1 MAFNSAENQALTDTG
16 LTVFS
21 QGPNSTDAFR
31 KLFGGLG
38 DALQNTTAAVDA
50 TLNEKIRMD
59 ADTAVS
65 GVVKDTSAEFTK
77 AGGDDF
83 ISGDPAFKDLSSL
96 AKARAQGT
104 ISEVAFQTKVA
115 AKTRELRAKYPA
127 GYGPDI
133 EARIAASLAS
143 SAEGRLLDAKLKAA
157 DTKMNDAA
165 TTASDEK
172 KEIRALLNAN
182 MEIWTDPAVIGAYEK
197 LTKRSF
203 ADDLKNEMLDPSSL
217 RYVIALKKGQEH
229 QEEMADKRI
238 QWAGRAEAVD
248 AQIMVGKIIRQEY
261 NKEVSKPYFAFVEKL
276 AQSQGKDSPGGSAI
290 TPEESQAIRDG
301 FMGAASGLR
310 LALLTELSQEKYA
323 NIPKEQR
330 DSMKSQVEDFIKLYD
345 EALNNPDS
353 GMLNRL
359 ANENR
364 DLLLSDQNYVLKNYP
379 EMRIYKL
386 AKSLDVPDETITK
399 YLLSD
404 PKVVDVMK
412 DNLLSTVLRAGL
424 YSPDEGF
431 MDLIK
436 KLDATDPEKAKLLK
450 DTFTGYSD
458 LLKDMDPKEID
469 FEKLVSLMFKNKN
482 KDMLKSLNKEDRGS
496 VFKMFV
502 NPKVIENLKS
512 DPEAMALFNDWATT
526 QFSVIMKP
534 YVDTIKDGDLNRYGM
549 NITFD
554 PTDNKF
560 KYTARKA
567 TDEESRLS
575 LFPRAFFEDH
585 LEGSVADAIVQAND
599 YIQSMLPMWE
609 AQGISPE
616 EGLNLMFGVNDLG
629 KGKNPPMLKLL
640 FDKMKEAAPPTIK
653 DYRLDPKTGKLPYEG
668 SLETPSKDSSVKPV
682 SFSPESAVDIKDVEA
697 SDAFLKR
704 VLNSDK
710 PESYIS
716 GLDDNFS
723 VSLAQMLQ
731 SAPPEIKK
739 GLGVLSGARSVKR
752 QSELWDA
759 ALKKYGS
766 VAAARKWVA
775 PPGHSMHNHG
785 KAVDLAWNGKRLD
798 EAPGYVIKWV
808 HQNADKF
815 GLSLPLS
822 NENWHIEPKGARKKK
837 KTQVA
842 SS

>member
-65 GVVKDTSAEFTK
+65 GVVKDISAEFTK
-77 AGGDDF
+77 VGGDDF

-386 AKSLDVPDETITK
+386 AKSLDVPDEAITK
-399 YLLSD
+399 YLLHD

>member
-127 GYGPDI
+127 GYGSDI

-323 NIPKEQR
+323 KIPKEQR

-386 AKSLDVPDETITK
+386 AKSLDVPDEAITK
-399 YLLSD
+399 YLLHD

>member
-276 AQSQGKDSPGGSAI
+276 AQSQGKDSPGGSTI

-323 NIPKEQR
+323 KIPKEQR

>member
-65 GVVKDTSAEFTK
+65 GVVKDISAEFTK
-77 AGGDDF
+77 VGGDDF

-323 NIPKEQR
+323 KIPKEQR

-386 AKSLDVPDETITK
+386 AKSLDVPDEAITK
-399 YLLSD
+399 YLLHD